1 MAPWVKA
8 VSERYGVVKWNFVGQ
23 GERQL
28 TLDIGDTVHIEEFCD
43 GWYRGYLARNKAKQG
58 LFPANFVHL
67 KEVIVEKRGD
77 EELVIAAEMPLVK
90 EVTTTLREW
99 GSIWRQLFVANKTER
114 VKQVQRLMWEL
125 MEWRSQLL
133 SGTLPSDEFKE
144 LKQKVTSKID
154 YGNKI
159 LELDQVVRD
168 EDGNI
173 LDPERAS
180 VISLFRA
187 HEEATVKINERI
199 KEEQSNVQ
207 TDHSGISA
215 RIQSSPTHSLYV
227 FVRNFVCRIG
237 EDSEL
242 FMSLYDPIKQT
253 IISENYLVR
262 WGSKGL
268 PKEIDMLN
276 NLKVVFTDLGNKDLS
291 KEKIYL
297 ICQIVRVGR
306 MELKEINTKKWTQG
320 LRRPFGV
327 AVMDISDLIKGK
339 VECDEEKQ
347 FFIPFFPVIAE
358 NDFLHTLLNKVT
370 SSRGDSG
377 GQGLWVTMKALIGDI
392 VQIRKEYPHLVDRST
407 VVARKLGFPE
417 IIMPGDV
424 RNDIY
429 LTIQGGD
436 FDKYNKTTQKNVEV
450 IMWVC
455 DEEGKV
461 IQNSICL
468 GAGDKAVSEYRSVI
482 YYQVKQPR
490 WMETIKVAVPLEEM
504 HRIHLRFMFR
514 HRSSQES
521 KDKSEKNFAMAFVR
535 LMKEDGTVL
544 QDGLHD
550 LVVFKGDSKRMEDVN
565 CYLSLPSTRHHHD
578 SHRSSVSLSRSSSS
592 LSGGGGGL
600 SVSSRDSFT
609 ISTLVCSTKLT
620 QNVGLLGLLKWR
632 TRPELL
638 KGNLEKLKIIDGE
651 EVVKFLQDTLDAL
664 FNIMMEH
671 SQTDDYD
678 ILVFDAL
685 IYIIGLIADRKFQHF
700 NTVLEAYIKQH
711 FSATLAYKKL
721 MSVLKRYLDVSS
733 RGEQCEPILRTLK
746 ALEYIFKF
754 IVRSRMLYSQLY
766 EGKEQT
772 EFEESLRSLFESISG
787 LMRTDYTTTLLLRVA
802 ALKYLPTVLHDV
814 EKVFDA
820 KLLSHLLHDFYS
832 CIPPEKLQKQK
843 VASMTEI
850 VRSKLFKRQECR
862 DVLLP
867 MMLREL
873 SGALVSMADGPHDD
887 RRNSLELLNNI
898 LEVLSMDS
906 VGETFQHVQDIV
918 VSLLRVINRTVIT
931 MGREHALISRVVACM
946 TAILNQM
953 DDGHYMTYIE
963 TFNGTS
969 DLVDFLME
977 SFLLFKDLIGKHVYP
992 SDWMAMIMVQNR
1004 VFLRAINTYAETMNQ
1019 KFLNNDDFEVQLWNN
1034 YFHLAVAFITQESL
1048 QLQNFSPTKRNKI
1061 LAKYGD
1067 MRRLIGF
1074 AIRDIWYKLGSHK
1087 ICFIPGMV
1095 GPILE
1100 MTLIPEEELRRA
1112 TIPIFFDMIMC
1123 EHAHSGNFHKF
1134 ENEIILKLD
1143 HEVEG
1148 GGGDERYMQLLE
1160 TILLDC
1166 AAEKAVLR
1174 PQVQHF
1180 VALVKGL
1187 LIRLLDYRTVMSDDS
1202 RNNRMSCTVNL
1213 LNFYKDINR
1222 EAMYI
1227 RYLYKLRDL
1236 HLEGENYTEA
1246 AYTLLLHSRLL
1257 KWLDEMCGPQFEFHG
1272 SQTQRQLKETLYD
1285 TIIDY
1290 FDKGKMWEEAITLC
1304 KELVEQYEN
1313 EIFDYELLSKKLE
1326 KQAKFYENI
1335 MKILRPKPD
1344 YFAVGYYGQ
1353 GYPPFLRNKV
1363 FIHRGKEYE
1372 RREDFQNQL
1381 MSQFPSAVRL
1391 NTTTMPGDDIKN
1403 SPLQY
1408 IQCFTVQP
1416 VLEIPPRLKNKPVPD
1431 QIINFYKSNYV
1442 QRFHYSRPVR
1452 KGPVDPNNE
1461 FASMWIERTTFTT
1474 VYKLPGILR
1483 WFEAT
1488 DIKHTTL
1495 SPLENAIETMEST
1508 NEKILTMINQYQTD
1522 WSLPI
1527 NPLSMLLN
1535 GIVDPAVMGGFA
1547 KYEKAFFT
1555 EEYTQQHPEDRDK
1568 LIRLK
1573 DLIAWQIPLLGGGIS
1588 LHGKRVTDDL
1598 RPFHER
1604 MEECFKQLKK
1614 KVEKEY
1620 GMRELP
1626 DLDER
1631 RSSRPRSIL
1640 RSIRHSI
1647 ISTSSQQGSECL
1659 TPTKLHMDRDL
1670 TPESPTP
1677 WILQRS
1683 SGSVSANT
1691 VEEMVVTVGDTEV
1704 KMRKSKKKKKR
1715 SSMIFITEERERTST
1730 MDCKRLSKKQ
1740 EFRSDTN
1747 LAEPNES
1754 TVSLTSANSRS
1765 LPAITGLSL
1774 AVVGGTEEVEISR
1787 SRRDSKSMSV
1797 CGTADRTADRR
1808 SRGVI
1813 NLLFKSKSSKSEDVK
1828 SGDQAKDHTN
1838 HF

>member
-1 MAPWVKA
+1 YVIKDKEKK
-8 VSERYGVVKWNFVGQ
+8 VSKWLLVFGVCTR
-23 GERQL
+23 EII
-28 TLDIGDTVHIEEFCD
+28 TS
-43 GWYRGYLARNKAKQG
+43 
-58 LFPANFVHL
+58 
-67 KEVIVEKRGD
+67 
-77 EELVIAAEMPLVK
+77 AEMPLVK

-99 GSIWRQLFVANKTER
+99 GSIWKQLYVSSKKER
-114 VKQVQRLMWEL
+114 FSQVQRLMWDL

-144 LKQKVTSKID
+144 LNKKVTSKID

-159 LELDQVVRD
+159 LELDVVVRD
-168 EDGNI
+168 TDGNI
-173 LDPERAS
+173 LDPEHAS

-187 HEEATVKINERI
+187 HEDATAKITERI

-207 TDHSGISA
+207 MDHSGVSA

-242 FMSLYDPIKQT
+242 FMSLYDPNKQT
-253 IISENYLVR
+253 NISENYLVR
-262 WGSKGL
+262 WGDKGL
-268 PKEIDMLN
+268 PKDIEMLN
-276 NLKVVFTDLGNKDLS
+276 SLKVVFTDLGNKDLGR
-291 KEKIYL
+291 EKIYL

-306 MELKEINTKKWTQG
+306 MDMKDANHKKWTTG

-327 AVMDISDLIKGK
+327 AVMDISDIIKGK
-339 VECDEEKQ
+339 TECDEEKQ
-347 FFIPFFPVIAE
+347 YFIPFHPVIAE

-370 SSRGDSG
+370 TSRGDSG
-377 GQGLWVTMKALIGDI
+377 GQGLWVTMKALVGDI

-417 IIMPGDV
+417 IIMPGDI

-429 LTIQGGD
+429 LTLHSGD

-450 IMWVC
+450 IMLVC

-461 IQNSICL
+461 VPNSICL
-468 GAGDKAVSEYRSVI
+468 GAGDQPVNEYRSVI
-482 YYQVKQPR
+482 YYQIKQPR
-490 WMETIKVAVPLEEM
+490 WMETIKVAIPLEEM
-504 HRIHLRFMFR
+504 PRIHLRFMFR

-535 LMKEDGTVL
+535 LMKEDGTVMR
-544 QDGLHD
+544 DGIHELT
-550 LVVFKGDSKRMEDVN
+550 VFKGDSKRMEDVSS
-565 CYLSLPSTRHHHD
+565 YLSLPSGRSHSD
-578 SHRSSVSLSRSSSS
+578 SHKGGTLMRSSSS
-592 LSGGGGGL
+592 VGGL
-600 SVSSRDSFT
+600 SVNSRDTFI

-632 TRPELL
+632 TRPEML
-638 KGNLEKLKIIDGE
+638 KQNLQELKLIDGE

-721 MSVLKRYLDVSS
+721 MSVLKTYLDVSS
-733 RGEQCEPILRTLK
+733 RGEACEPILRTLK

-766 EGKEQT
+766 EGKEQA
-772 EFEESLRSLFESISG
+772 EFEESLKSLFESINN
-787 LMRTDYTTTLLLRVA
+787 LMKSDYTTTLLQQVA
-802 ALKYLPTVLHDV
+802 ALKYLPTVLQDV
-814 EKVFDA
+814 ETVFDA
-820 KLLSHLLHDFYS
+820 KLLSKLLYDFFI
-832 CIPPEKLQKQK
+832 CIPPDKLQKQK

-850 VRSKLFKRQECR
+850 VGSKLFHRQDCR
-862 DVLLP
+862 DILLP

-873 SGALVSMADGPHDD
+873 SGALAVVGEGHQDEK
-887 RRNSLELLNNI
+887 RNSVELLNNI
-898 LEVLSMDS
+898 LEVLSHM
-906 VGETFQHVQDIV
+906 VIR
-918 VSLLRVINRTVIT
+918 LLRNICSSLNHHR
-931 MGREHALISRVVACM
+931 LSRVVACM
-946 TAILNQM
+946 TAILSQM
-953 DDGHYMTYIE
+953 DDRHYSRYIE
-963 TFNGTS
+963 TFSGTT

-977 SFLLFKDLIGKHVYP
+977 TFLLFKDLIGKHVYP
-992 SDWMAMIMVQNR
+992 SDWVTMIMVQNR
-1004 VFLRAINTYAETMNQ
+1004 VFLRAINTYADTMNH
-1019 KFLNNDDFEVQLWNN
+1019 KFLDNNNFEVQLWNN

-1048 QLQNFSPTKRNKI
+1048 QLQHFSPTKRCKI

-1074 AIRDIWYKLGSHK
+1074 AIRDMWYKLGKNK

-1112 TIPIFFDMIMC
+1112 TIPIFFDMMQC
-1123 EHAHSGNFHKF
+1123 EENHSGHFKKF

-1148 GGGDERYMQLLE
+1148 GGGDERYMELLQSILLECAQGRPQLLTE
-1160 TILLDC
+1160 
-1166 AAEKAVLR
+1166 
-1174 PQVQHF
+1174 VQHF
-1180 VALVKGL
+1180 VNLVTGL
-1187 LIRLLDYRTVMSDDS
+1187 LERLLDYRSVMSEDS

-1222 EAMYI
+1222 EGMYI

-1236 HLEGENYTEA
+1236 HLDGENYTEA
-1246 AYTLLLHSRLL
+1246 AYTLLLHSKLL
-1257 KWLDEMCGPQFEFHG
+1257 KWSEEQCTLQLDY
-1272 SQTQRQLKETLYD
+1272 QTLQSQRQLKESLYD
-1285 TIIDY
+1285 TIISY

-1304 KELVEQYEN
+1304 KELADQFEMEV
-1313 EIFDYELLSKKLE
+1313 FDYELLGQKL
-1326 KQAKFYENI
+1326 QAKFYESI

-1344 YFAVGYYGQ
+1344 YFAVGYYGSGFPQ
-1353 GYPPFLRNKV
+1353 FLRNKV

-1372 RREDFQNQL
+1372 RREDFQSQL

-1391 NTTTMPGDDIKN
+1391 NITTMPGDDIKN
-1403 SPLQY
+1403 SNMQY

-1442 QRFHYSRPVR
+1442 QRFQYSRPIR
-1452 KGPVDPNNE
+1452 RGKVDPDNE
-1461 FASMWIERTTFTT
+1461 FAVINI
-1474 VYKLPGILR
+1474 VYILGPIIHL
-1483 WFEAT
+1483 T
-1488 DIKHTTL
+1488 H
-1495 SPLENAIETMEST
+1495 PLENAIETMGQT
-1508 NEKILTMINQYQTD
+1508 NEKILTMINQYQCEDT
-1522 WSLPI
+1522 LPI

-1555 EEYTQQHPEDRDK
+1555 DEYMQEHPDDRDK
-1568 LIRLK
+1568 LMRLK
-1573 DLIAWQIPLLGGGIS
+1573 DLIAWQIPLLGRGIS

-1620 GMRELP
+1620 GVRDLP
-1626 DLDER
+1626 DMDER
-1631 RSSRPRSIL
+1631 RSTRPRSML
-1640 RSIRHSI
+1640 RSVRQSI
-1647 ISTSSQQGSECL
+1647 CSLAGSECG
-1659 TPTKLHMDRDL
+1659 TPTKTHPDSISLDIPL
-1670 TPESPTP
+1670 SPSIFP
-1677 WILQRS
+1677 RS
-1683 SGSVSANT
+1683 SGSVS
-1691 VEEMVVTVGDTEV
+1691 V
-1704 KMRKSKKKKKR
+1704 
-1715 SSMIFITEERERTST
+1715 
-1730 MDCKRLSKKQ
+1730 MD
-1740 EFRSDTN
+1740 
-1747 LAEPNES
+1747 ES
-1754 TVSLTSANSRS
+1754 GV
-1765 LPAITGLSL
+1765 
-1774 AVVGGTEEVEISR
+1774 EVEVRMMMTFDLSMNAWR
-1787 SRRDSKSMSV
+1787 SVSNS
-1797 CGTADRTADRR
+1797 
-1808 SRGVI
+1808 
-1813 NLLFKSKSSKSEDVK
+1813 
-1828 SGDQAKDHTN
+1828 
-1838 HF
+1838 

>member
-1 MAPWVKA
+1 
-8 VSERYGVVKWNFVGQ
+8 
-23 GERQL
+23 
-28 TLDIGDTVHIEEFCD
+28 
-43 GWYRGYLARNKAKQG
+43 
-58 LFPANFVHL
+58 FPASFIVL
-67 KEVIVEKRGD
+67 KEVTIEKRGD
-77 EELVIAAEMPLVK
+77 EEIITSAEMPLVK

-99 GSIWRQLFVANKTER
+99 GSIWKQLYVVR
-114 VKQVQRLMWEL
+114 RLDRLMWDL

-159 LELDQVVRD
+159 LELDVVVRD
-168 EDGNI
+168 ADGNI

-187 HEEATVKINERI
+187 HEDATAKITERI

-207 TDHSGISA
+207 LDHSGVSA

-253 IISENYLVR
+253 NISENYLVR
-262 WGSKGL
+262 WGDKGL
-268 PKEIDMLN
+268 PKDIEMLN
-276 NLKVVFTDLGNKDLS
+276 SLKVVFTDLGNKDLGR
-291 KEKIYL
+291 EKIYL

-306 MELKEINTKKWTQG
+306 MDLKDTNHKKCTMG

-327 AVMDISDLIKGK
+327 AVMDISDIIKGK
-339 VECDEEKQ
+339 TECDEEKQ
-347 FFIPFFPVIAE
+347 YFIPFHPVIAE
-358 NDFLHTLLNKVT
+358 NDFLQSLLNKVT
-370 SSRGDSG
+370 TSRGDSG
-377 GQGLWVTMKALIGDI
+377 GQGLWVTMKALVGDI

-417 IIMPGDV
+417 IIMPGDI

-429 LTIQGGD
+429 LTLHSGD

-450 IMWVC
+450 IMLVC

-461 IQNSICL
+461 VP
-468 GAGDKAVSEYRSVI
+468 VSVTTDRE
-482 YYQVKQPR
+482 VKGQPVL
-490 WMETIKVAVPLEEM
+490 IVAIPLEEM
-504 HRIHLRFMFR
+504 PRIHLRFMFR

-521 KDKSEKNFAMAFVR
+521 KDKSERNFAMAFVR

-544 QDGLHD
+544 RDGIHELT
-550 LVVFKGDSKRMEDVN
+550 VFKGDSKRMEEVSS
-565 CYLSLPSTRHHHD
+565 YLSLPSERSHSD
-578 SHRSSVSLSRSSSS
+578 SHKAATLMRSSSS
-592 LSGGGGGL
+592 VGGL
-600 SVSSRDSFT
+600 SVSSRDTLT
-609 ISTLVCSTKLT
+609 IATLVCSTKLT

-632 TRPELL
+632 TRPEML
-638 KGNLEKLKIIDGE
+638 KQNLQELKLIDGE

-721 MSVLKRYLDVSS
+721 MSVLKTYLDVSS
-733 RGEQCEPILRTLK
+733 RGEACEPILRTLK

-766 EGKEQT
+766 EGKEQA
-772 EFEESLRSLFESISG
+772 EFEESLKSLFESINN
-787 LMRTDYTTTLLLRVA
+787 LM
-802 ALKYLPTVLHDV
+802 KN
-814 EKVFDA
+814 
-820 KLLSHLLHDFYS
+820 
-832 CIPPEKLQKQK
+832 
-843 VASMTEI
+843 
-850 VRSKLFKRQECR
+850 CR
-862 DVLLP
+862 DILLP

-873 SGALVSMADGPHDD
+873 SGALAVVGDGLQDEK
-887 RRNSLELLNNI
+887 RNSVELLNNI
-898 LEVLSMDS
+898 LEVLSRND
-906 VGETFQHVQDIV
+906 VGDTFQHIQDIV
-918 VSLLRVINRTVIT
+918 SSLLRTINRTVIT

-946 TAILNQM
+946 TAILSQM
-953 DDGHYMTYIE
+953 DDRHYSRYIE
-963 TFNGTS
+963 TFT
-969 DLVDFLME
+969 
-977 SFLLFKDLIGKHVYP
+977 
-992 SDWMAMIMVQNR
+992 
-1004 VFLRAINTYAETMNQ
+1004 INTYADTMNH
-1019 KFLNNDDFEVQLWNN
+1019 KFLDNNSFEVQLWNN

-1048 QLQNFSPTKRNKI
+1048 QLQHFSPTKRSKI

-1074 AIRDIWYKLGSHK
+1074 AIRDMWYKLGKNK

-1112 TIPIFFDMIMC
+1112 TIPIFFDMMQC
-1123 EHAHSGNFHKF
+1123 EHNHSGHFRKF

-1148 GGGDERYMQLLE
+1148 GGGDERYMDMRAHFVTLVTGLLE
-1160 TILLDC
+1160 
-1166 AAEKAVLR
+1166 
-1174 PQVQHF
+1174 
-1180 VALVKGL
+1180 
-1187 LIRLLDYRTVMSDDS
+1187 RLLDYRTVMSDDS

-1222 EAMYI
+1222 EGMYI

-1236 HLEGENYTEA
+1236 HLDGENYTEA
-1246 AYTLLLHSRLL
+1246 AYTLLLHSKLL
-1257 KWLDEMCGPQFEFHG
+1257 KWSEEQCTLQLDFQTPQ
-1272 SQTQRQLKETLYD
+1272 SQRQLKESLYD
-1285 TIIDY
+1285 TIISY

-1304 KELVEQYEN
+1304 KELADQFEMEV
-1313 EIFDYELLSKKLE
+1313 FDYELLGQKLNQ
-1326 KQAKFYENI
+1326 QAKFYESI

-1344 YFAVGYYGQ
+1344 YFAVGYYGCGFPQ
-1353 GYPPFLRNKV
+1353 FLRNKV

-1372 RREDFQNQL
+1372 RREDFQSQL

-1391 NTTTMPGDDIKN
+1391 NITTMPGDDIKN
-1403 SPLQY
+1403 SNMQY

-1416 VLEIPPRLKNKPVPD
+1416 VLEIPPRLRNKPVPD

-1442 QRFHYSRPVR
+1442 QRFQYSRPVR
-1452 KGPVDPNNE
+1452 RGKVDPDNE
-1461 FASMWIERTTFTT
+1461 FASMWIERTTFITA
-1474 VYKLPGILR
+1474 YKLPGILR

-1488 DIKHTTL
+1488 NVFMI
-1495 SPLENAIETMEST
+1495 PLENAIETMGQT
-1508 NEKILTMINQYQTD
+1508 NEKILTMINQYQCD
-1522 WSLPI
+1522 DALPI

-1555 EEYTQQHPEDRDK
+1555 EEYMHEHHEDRDK
-1568 LIRLK
+1568 LMRLK
-1573 DLIAWQIPLLGGGIS
+1573 DLIAWQIPLLGRGIS

-1620 GMRELP
+1620 GVRELP
-1626 DLDER
+1626 DTDER
-1631 RSSRPRSIL
+1631 RSTRPRSML
-1640 RSIRHSI
+1640 RSVRQSI
-1647 ISTSSQQGSECL
+1647 CSLAGSECG
-1659 TPTKLHMDRDL
+1659 TPTKTH
-1670 TPESPTP
+1670 PE
-1677 WILQRS
+1677 R
-1683 SGSVSANT
+1683 
-1691 VEEMVVTVGDTEV
+1691 
-1704 KMRKSKKKKKR
+1704 RSKKKKKSGR
-1715 SSMIFITEERERTST
+1715 GSMIFISEEKERCNTL
-1730 MDCKRLSKKQ
+1730 DKRVRQ
-1740 EFRSDTN
+1740 
-1747 LAEPNES
+1747 
-1754 TVSLTSANSRS
+1754 
-1765 LPAITGLSL
+1765 
-1774 AVVGGTEEVEISR
+1774 
-1787 SRRDSKSMSV
+1787 RRCRIYIYK
-1797 CGTADRTADRR
+1797 
-1808 SRGVI
+1808 
-1813 NLLFKSKSSKSEDVK
+1813 
-1828 SGDQAKDHTN
+1828 
-1838 HF
+1838 

>member
-1 MAPWVKA
+1 MTPWTTTA
-8 VSERYGVVKWNFVGQ
+8 ERYGVAKWNFAGSGENQLSLEVGDAVYIQ
-23 GERQL
+23 E
-28 TLDIGDTVHIEEFCD
+28 ICD
-43 GWYRGYLARNKAKQG
+43 GWYRGYLARNKAHQG
-58 LFPANFVHL
+58 VFPASFVHL
-67 KEVIVEKRGD
+67 KEVIVAHRRD
-77 EELVIAAEMPLVK
+77 EEALLWAEMPLVK
-90 EVTTTLREW
+90 EVTMTLREW
-99 GSIWRQLFVANKTER
+99 GGIWKQLFVADKEAR
-114 VKQVQRLMWEL
+114 VRQVQTLMREL

-133 SGTLPSDEFKE
+133 SGTLPTDEFKE
-144 LKQKVTSKID
+144 VKQKVISKID

-168 EDGNI
+168 DDGNI
-173 LDPERAS
+173 LEPERAG
-180 VISLFRA
+180 VVSLFRA
-187 HEEATVKINERI
+187 HEEASAKIRERI
-199 KEEQSNVQ
+199 KEEQSDVQ
-207 TDHSGISA
+207 TEKSGFSA

-227 FVRNFVCRIG
+227 FVRNFVCRVG

-242 FMSLYDPIKQT
+242 FMSLYDPNQQT
-253 IISENYLVR
+253 IISENYLIR
-262 WGSKGL
+262 WGSKGF

-276 NLKVVFTDLGNKDLS
+276 NLKVVFTDFGNKDLS
-291 KEKIYL
+291 REKIFL

-306 MELKEINTKKWTQG
+306 MDLKESNKKCTQG

-327 AVMDISDLIKGK
+327 AVMDISDIIKGK

-347 FFIPFFPVIAE
+347 FFIPFFPVVAE
-358 NDFLHTLLNKVT
+358 NDFLHNFLNKVT
-370 SSRGDSG
+370 TSRGDSG
-377 GQGLWVTMKALIGDI
+377 GQGLWVTMKALVGDT

-407 VVARKLGFPE
+407 AVARKLGFPE

-429 LTIQGGD
+429 LTLQGGD

-450 IMWVC
+450 IVCVC
-455 DEEGKV
+455 DQMGKV
-461 IQNSICL
+461 VQNSICL
-468 GAGDKAVSEYRSVI
+468 GAGDKATSEYRSVI

-490 WMETIKVAVPLEEM
+490 WMETFKVAVPLEEM

-521 KDKSEKNFAMAFVR
+521 RDKSEKKFAMAFVR
-535 LMKEDGTVL
+535 LMKDDGTVL
-544 QDGLHD
+544 QDGFHD

-565 CYLSLPSTRHHHD
+565 CYLSLPSTRNHYGDLHKGAL
-578 SHRSSVSLSRSSSS
+578 LSRSTSNV
-592 LSGGGGGL
+592 SGGGGGL
-600 SVSSRDSFT
+600 SVSSRDGFT

-638 KGNLEKLKIIDGE
+638 RENLEKLKLIDGE

-671 SQTDDYD
+671 SRTDDYD

-685 IYIIGLIADRKFQHF
+685 IYIISLIADRKFQHF

-733 RGEQCEPILRTLK
+733 RGEHCEAILRTLK

-766 EGKEQT
+766 VGDEQAQ
-772 EFEESLRSLFESISG
+772 FEESLRKLFESINN

-820 KLLSHLLHDFYS
+820 KLLSQLLHDFYS

-850 VRSKLFKRQECR
+850 VGSQLFQRPECR

-873 SGALVSMADGPHDD
+873 SSALATMADGPHDE
-887 RRNSLELLNNI
+887 RRKSLELLNDI
-898 LEVLSMDS
+898 LEVLSKDN
-906 VGETFQHVQDIV
+906 VGETFEHIQDIV
-918 VSLLRVINRTVIT
+918 ASLLRIINQTVIT
-931 MGREHALISRVVACM
+931 MGREHALI
-946 TAILNQM
+946 TAGLCCREA
-953 DDGHYMTYIE
+953 H
-963 TFNGTS
+963 
-969 DLVDFLME
+969 
-977 SFLLFKDLIGKHVYP
+977 
-992 SDWMAMIMVQNR
+992 
-1004 VFLRAINTYAETMNQ
+1004 AETSGAALCRPGEGTPHPSPGLSHRDEGREPQ
-1019 KFLNNDDFEVQLWNN
+1019 QPHELHCQPPQFLQG
-1034 YFHLAVAFITQESL
+1034 HQSR
-1048 QLQNFSPTKRNKI
+1048 RNV
-1061 LAKYGD
+1061 YQ
-1067 MRRLIGF
+1067 
-1074 AIRDIWYKLGSHK
+1074 W
-1087 ICFIPGMV
+1087 
-1095 GPILE
+1095 
-1100 MTLIPEEELRRA
+1100 
-1112 TIPIFFDMIMC
+1112 
-1123 EHAHSGNFHKF
+1123 
-1134 ENEIILKLD
+1134 
-1143 HEVEG
+1143 
-1148 GGGDERYMQLLE
+1148 
-1160 TILLDC
+1160 
-1166 AAEKAVLR
+1166 
-1174 PQVQHF
+1174 
-1180 VALVKGL
+1180 
-1187 LIRLLDYRTVMSDDS
+1187 SDDLCS
-1202 RNNRMSCTVNL
+1202 
-1213 LNFYKDINR
+1213 
-1222 EAMYI
+1222 
-1227 RYLYKLRDL
+1227 
-1236 HLEGENYTEA
+1236 H
-1246 AYTLLLHSRLL
+1246 
-1257 KWLDEMCGPQFEFHG
+1257 FEFPG
-1272 SQTQRQLKETLYD
+1272 SQTQRQLKEKLSD
-1285 TIIDY
+1285 TIIDH
-1290 FDKGKMWEEAITLC
+1290 FDMGKMWEEAISLC
-1304 KELVEQYEN
+1304 KELADQYEN
-1313 EIFDYELLSKKLE
+1313 EIFDYELLSKRLE

-1381 MSQFPSAVRL
+1381 MGQFPSAVRL
-1391 NTTTMPGDDIKN
+1391 NTTTEPGDDICN
-1403 SPLQY
+1403 SSLQY
-1408 IQCFTVQP
+1408 IQCFTVRP

-1452 KGPVDPNNE
+1452 KGPLDPSNE

-1488 DIKHTTL
+1488 DVKHTTL
-1495 SPLENAIETMEST
+1495 SPLENAIETMEFT
-1508 NEKILTMINQYQTD
+1508 NEKILAMINQYQAD

-1555 EEYTQQHPEDRDK
+1555 EEYTQQHPDDQEK
-1568 LIRLK
+1568 LLRLQ

-1588 LHGKRVTDDL
+1588 LHGKRVSDAL

-1620 GMRELP
+1620 GVRELL
-1626 DLDER
+1626 DLDDR
-1631 RSSRPRSIL
+1631 TSTRPCSVL
-1640 RSIRHSI
+1640 RSVRHSV
-1647 ISTSSQQGSECL
+1647 ISISSLQGSECA
-1659 TPTKLHMDRDL
+1659 TPTKLSVDRDF
-1670 TPESPTP
+1670 PSESRDDD
-1677 WILQRS
+1677 L
-1683 SGSVSANT
+1683 
-1691 VEEMVVTVGDTEV
+1691 MTVGDSEV
-1704 KMRKSKKKKKR
+1704 KLRKSKKKRKR
-1715 SSMIFITEERERTST
+1715 SSMIFITEEREQSNTL
-1730 MDCKRLSKKQ
+1730 DCKRLSKKQ

-1747 LAEPNES
+1747 LSETNDGNARLS
-1754 TVSLTSANSRS
+1754 GANSRS
-1765 LPAITGLSL
+1765 LPAITGLSV
-1774 AVVGGTEEVEISR
+1774 AAAAGGADEAETAR
-1787 SRRDSKSMSV
+1787 ARRDSKSVSLCV
-1797 CGTADRTADRR
+1797 ISDRTADRR
-1808 SRGVI
+1808 SKGVI
-1813 NLLFKSKSSKSEDVK
+1813 GLFFKSKSSKADDAMTSDAA
-1828 SGDQAKDHTN
+1828 GKDGGN

>member
-1 MAPWVKA
+1 A
-8 VSERYGVVKWNFVGQ
+8 
-23 GERQL
+23 
-28 TLDIGDTVHIEEFCD
+28 
-43 GWYRGYLARNKAKQG
+43 
-58 LFPANFVHL
+58 FPASFIVL
-67 KEVIVEKRGD
+67 KEVTIEKRGD
-77 EELVIAAEMPLVK
+77 EEIITSAEMPLVK

-99 GSIWRQLFVANKTER
+99 GSIWKQLYVVR
-114 VKQVQRLMWEL
+114 RLDRLMWDL

-159 LELDQVVRD
+159 LELDVVVRD
-168 EDGNI
+168 ADGNI

-187 HEEATVKINERI
+187 HEDATAKITERI

-207 TDHSGISA
+207 LDHSGVSA

-253 IISENYLVR
+253 NISENYLVR
-262 WGSKGL
+262 WGDKGL
-268 PKEIDMLN
+268 PKDIEMLN
-276 NLKVVFTDLGNKDLS
+276 SLKVVFTDLGNKDLGR
-291 KEKIYL
+291 EKIYL

-306 MELKEINTKKWTQG
+306 MDLKDTNHKKCTMG

-327 AVMDISDLIKGK
+327 AVMDISDIIKGK
-339 VECDEEKQ
+339 TECDEEKQ
-347 FFIPFFPVIAE
+347 YFIPFHPVIAE

-370 SSRGDSG
+370 TSRGDSG
-377 GQGLWVTMKALIGDI
+377 GQGLWVTMKALVGDI

-417 IIMPGDV
+417 IIMPGDI

-429 LTIQGGD
+429 LTLHSGD

-450 IMWVC
+450 IMLVC
-455 DEEGKV
+455 DEEGK
-461 IQNSICL
+461 NSICL
-468 GAGDKAVSEYRSVI
+468 GAGDRPVNEYRSVI
-482 YYQVKQPR
+482 YYQIKQPR
-490 WMETIKVAVPLEEM
+490 WMETFKVAIPLEEM
-504 HRIHLRFMFR
+504 PRIHLRFMFR

-521 KDKSEKNFAMAFVR
+521 KDKSERNFAMAFVR

-544 QDGLHD
+544 RDGIHELT
-550 LVVFKGDSKRMEDVN
+550 VFKGDSKRMEEVSS
-565 CYLSLPSTRHHHD
+565 YLSLPSERSHSD
-578 SHRSSVSLSRSSSS
+578 SHKAATLMRSSSS
-592 LSGGGGGL
+592 VGGL
-600 SVSSRDSFT
+600 SVSSRDTLT
-609 ISTLVCSTKLT
+609 IATLVCSTKLT

-632 TRPELL
+632 TRPEML
-638 KGNLEKLKIIDGE
+638 KQNLQELKLIDGE

-721 MSVLKRYLDVSS
+721 MSVLKTYLDVSS
-733 RGEQCEPILRTLK
+733 RGEACEPILRTLK

-766 EGKEQT
+766 EGKEQA
-772 EFEESLRSLFESISG
+772 EFEESLKSLFESINN
-787 LMRTDYTTTLLLRVA
+787 LM
-802 ALKYLPTVLHDV
+802 KN
-814 EKVFDA
+814 
-820 KLLSHLLHDFYS
+820 
-832 CIPPEKLQKQK
+832 
-843 VASMTEI
+843 
-850 VRSKLFKRQECR
+850 CR
-862 DVLLP
+862 DILLP

-873 SGALVSMADGPHDD
+873 SGALAVVGDGLQDEK
-887 RRNSLELLNNI
+887 RNSVELLNNI
-898 LEVLSMDS
+898 LEVLSRND
-906 VGETFQHVQDIV
+906 VGDTFQHIQDIV
-918 VSLLRVINRTVIT
+918 SSLLRTINRTVIT
-931 MGREHALISRVVACM
+931 MGREHALIVS
-946 TAILNQM
+946 LKPL
-953 DDGHYMTYIE
+953 DHL
-963 TFNGTS
+963 FS
-969 DLVDFLME
+969 LSFSLFKDFLME
-977 SFLLFKDLIGKHVYP
+977 TFLLFKDLIGKHVYP
-992 SDWMAMIMVQNR
+992 SDWVTMIMVQNR
-1004 VFLRAINTYAETMNQ
+1004 VFLQAINTYADTMNH
-1019 KFLNNDDFEVQLWNN
+1019 KFLDNNSFEVQLWNN

-1048 QLQNFSPTKRNKI
+1048 QLQHFSPTKRSKI

-1074 AIRDIWYKLGSHK
+1074 AIRDMWYKLGKNK

-1112 TIPIFFDMIMC
+1112 TIPIFFDMMQC
-1123 EHAHSGNFHKF
+1123 EHNHSGHFRKF

-1148 GGGDERYMQLLE
+1148 GGGDERYMELLQSILLE
-1160 TILLDC
+1160 CAQGRPPLLT
-1166 AAEKAVLR
+1166 E
-1174 PQVQHF
+1174 VQHF
-1180 VALVKGL
+1180 VTLVTGL
-1187 LIRLLDYRTVMSDDS
+1187 LERLLDYRTVMSDDS

-1222 EAMYI
+1222 EGMYI

-1236 HLEGENYTEA
+1236 HLDGENYTEA
-1246 AYTLLLHSRLL
+1246 AYTLLLHSKLL
-1257 KWLDEMCGPQFEFHG
+1257 KWSEEQCTLQLDFQTPQ
-1272 SQTQRQLKETLYD
+1272 SQRQLKESLYD
-1285 TIIDY
+1285 TIISY

-1304 KELVEQYEN
+1304 KELADQFEMEV
-1313 EIFDYELLSKKLE
+1313 FDYELLGQKLNQ
-1326 KQAKFYENI
+1326 QAKFYESI

-1344 YFAVGYYGQ
+1344 YFAVGYYGCGFPQ
-1353 GYPPFLRNKV
+1353 FLRNKV

-1372 RREDFQNQL
+1372 RREDFQSQL

-1391 NTTTMPGDDIKN
+1391 NITTMPGDDIKN
-1403 SPLQY
+1403 SNMQY

-1416 VLEIPPRLKNKPVPD
+1416 VLEIPPRLRNKPVPD

-1442 QRFHYSRPVR
+1442 QRFQYSRPVR
-1452 KGPVDPNNE
+1452 RGKVDPDNE
-1461 FASMWIERTTFTT
+1461 FASMWIERTTFITA
-1474 VYKLPGILR
+1474 YKLPGILR

-1488 DIKHTTL
+1488 NVFMI
-1495 SPLENAIETMEST
+1495 PLENAIETMGQT
-1508 NEKILTMINQYQTD
+1508 NEKILTMINQYQCD
-1522 WSLPI
+1522 DALPI

-1555 EEYTQQHPEDRDK
+1555 EEYMHEHHEDRDK
-1568 LIRLK
+1568 LMRLK
-1573 DLIAWQIPLLGGGIS
+1573 DLIAWQIPLLGRGIS

-1620 GMRELP
+1620 GVRELP
-1626 DLDER
+1626 DTDER
-1631 RSSRPRSIL
+1631 RSTRPRSML
-1640 RSIRHSI
+1640 RSVRQSI
-1647 ISTSSQQGSECL
+1647 CSLAGSECG
-1659 TPTKLHMDRDL
+1659 TPTKTH
-1670 TPESPTP
+1670 PESM
-1677 WILQRS
+1677 ILLLITSSSLDSGIPPSPSVMPRS
-1683 SGSVSANT
+1683 SGSVS
-1691 VEEMVVTVGDTEV
+1691 V
-1704 KMRKSKKKKKR
+1704 
-1715 SSMIFITEERERTST
+1715 
-1730 MDCKRLSKKQ
+1730 MD
-1740 EFRSDTN
+1740 
-1747 LAEPNES
+1747 ES
-1754 TVSLTSANSRS
+1754 GV
-1765 LPAITGLSL
+1765 
-1774 AVVGGTEEVEISR
+1774 EVEVR
-1787 SRRDSKSMSV
+1787 MMKTLM
-1797 CGTADRTADRR
+1797 
-1808 SRGVI
+1808 
-1813 NLLFKSKSSKSEDVK
+1813 
-1828 SGDQAKDHTN
+1828 
-1838 HF
+1838 

>member
-1 MAPWVKA
+1 MAPWA
-8 VSERYGVVKWNFVGQ
+8 RTTTERYGVVKWNFVPK
-23 GERQL
+23 GEKQL
-28 TLDIGDTVHIEEFCD
+28 FLEVGDAVHIQEVCD
-43 GWYRGYLARNKAKQG
+43 GWYRGYLVRNKAQQG
-58 LFPANFVHL
+58 VFPASFVHL
-67 KEVIVEKRGD
+67 KEVIIEKRGD
-77 EELVIAAEMPLVK
+77 EEVVVSAEMPLVK

-99 GSIWRQLFVANKTER
+99 GSIWKQLYVANKQIR
-114 VKQVQRLMWEL
+114 VKQVQVLMLEL

-187 HEEATVKINERI
+187 HEEATAKINDRI
-199 KEEQSNVQ
+199 KEEQSDIQ

-215 RIQSSPTHSLYV
+215 RLQSSPTHSLYV

-262 WGSKGL
+262 WGSKGF

-291 KEKIYL
+291 REKIYL

-306 MELKEINTKKWTQG
+306 MDLKETTSKKSTQG

-327 AVMDISDLIKGK
+327 AVMDISDIIKGK
-339 VECDEEKQ
+339 TESDEEKQ
-347 FFIPFFPVIAE
+347 FFIPFFPIVAE

-370 SSRGDSG
+370 NLRGDSG
-377 GQGLWVTMKALIGDI
+377 GQGLWVTLKALVGDI

-429 LTIQGGD
+429 LTLQGGD

-455 DEEGKV
+455 DEEGKI

-482 YYQVKQPR
+482 YYQIKQPR
-490 WMETIKVAVPLEEM
+490 WMETFKVAVPLEEM
-504 HRIHLRFMFR
+504 HKIHLRFMFR

-535 LMKEDGTVL
+535 LMKDDGTVL
-544 QDGLHD
+544 QDGPHD

-565 CYLSLPSTRHHHD
+565 CYLKLTSTRQQHSD
-578 SHRSSVSLSRSSSS
+578 LHRGTMLSRSSSS
-592 LSGGGGGL
+592 VSGGGGL

-632 TRPELL
+632 TRPDSLEN
-638 KGNLEKLKIIDGE
+638 NLENLKMIDGE

-671 SQTDDYD
+671 SQSDKYD

-721 MSVLKRYLDVSS
+721 MSVLKKYLDVSS
-733 RGEQCEPILRTLK
+733 DGEQFEPILRTLK

-766 EGKEQT
+766 EGKEQA
-772 EFEESLRSLFESISG
+772 EFEESLRRLFESINN
-787 LMRTDYTTTLLLRVA
+787 LMIAGQDRTVLLKVA

-820 KLLSHLLHDFYS
+820 KLLSELLHDFYS
-832 CIPPEKLQKQK
+832 CISPDNLQKQK
-843 VASMTEI
+843 VCSMTKI
-850 VRSKLFKRQECR
+850 VSSRLFQRQECR

-873 SGALVSMADGPHDD
+873 SGALASMADGPHDE
-887 RRNSLELLNNI
+887 RRMSLELLNNI
-898 LEVLSMDS
+898 LEVLSRDN
-906 VGETFQHVQDIV
+906 VGETFQHIQDIV
-918 VSLLRVINRTVIT
+918 VSLLGIINRTVVT

-946 TAILNQM
+946 TAILSQM
-953 DDGHYMTYIE
+953 DDRHYSTYIE
-963 TFNGTS
+963 TFTGTS

-977 SFLLFKDLIGKHVYP
+977 SFLLFKDLIGEHVYS

-1004 VFLRAINTYAETMNQ
+1004 VFLRAINTYADTMNQ

-1048 QLQNFSPTKRNKI
+1048 QLQHFSPTKRNKI

-1112 TIPIFFDMIMC
+1112 TIPIFFDMITC

-1166 AAEKAVLR
+1166 AAEKPTLR

-1180 VALVKGL
+1180 VSLVKGL
-1187 LIRLLDYRTVMSDDS
+1187 LVRLLDYRTVMSDDS

-1222 EAMYI
+1222 EGMYI

-1257 KWLDEMCGPQFEFHG
+1257 KWSDDMCSPQFEFHG

-1304 KELVEQYEN
+1304 KELAEQYEN
-1313 EIFDYELLSKKLE
+1313 EIFDYELLGKRLE

-1353 GYPPFLRNKV
+1353 GYPPFLRNRV

-1381 MSQFPSAVRL
+1381 MSQFPSSVRL
-1391 NTTTMPGDDIKN
+1391 NTTTMPGEDIRN

-1488 DIKHTTL
+1488 DTKHTTL

-1508 NEKILTMINQYQTD
+1508 NEKILTMINQYQAD

-1555 EEYTQQHPEDRDK
+1555 DEYTHQHQEDRDK
-1568 LIRLK
+1568 LLRLK
-1573 DLIAWQIPLLGGGIS
+1573 DLIAWQIPLLGGGIA

-1598 RPFHER
+1598 RPFHDR
-1604 MEECFKQLKK
+1604 MEECFRQLRK

-1620 GMRELP
+1620 GVRELP
-1626 DLDER
+1626 DMDER
-1631 RSSRPRSIL
+1631 KSSRPRSML
-1640 RSIRHSI
+1640 RSIRQSI
-1647 ISTSSQQGSECL
+1647 ISISSLQGSECG
-1659 TPTKLHMDRDL
+1659 TPTKSHADRDFS
-1670 TPESPTP
+1670 TESWTSTLP
-1677 WILQRS
+1677 RS
-1683 SGSVSANT
+1683 SGSVSMCT
-1691 VEEMVVTVGDTEV
+1691 VEDGVVTVGDAEV
-1704 KMRKSKKKKKR
+1704 KLRKSKKKKKR

-1730 MDCKRLSKKQ
+1730 LDCKRLSKKQ

-1747 LAEPNES
+1747 LSEPNEGN
-1754 TVSLTSANSRS
+1754 VLLTNANSRS

-1774 AVVGGTEEVEISR
+1774 TVVGAAEEVDTPR
-1787 SRRDSKSMSV
+1787 GRRDSKSMSV
-1797 CGTADRTADRR
+1797 CVTSDRTADRR
-1808 SRGVI
+1808 SKGVI
-1813 NLLFKSKSSKSEDVK
+1813 NLLFKTKSSKSEDVK
-1828 SGDQAKDHTN
+1828 PRDPAKDS
-1838 HF
+1838 F

>member
-347 FFIPFFPVIAE
+347 FFIPFFPT
-358 NDFLHTLLNKVT
+358 FQQLHRNHHTEQYVASLL
-370 SSRGDSG
+370 
-377 GQGLWVTMKALIGDI
+377 GLWVTMKALIGDI

-565 CYLSLPSTRHHHD
+565 CYLSLPSTRHHHSD
-578 SHRSSVSLSRSSSS
+578 THRSSVSLSRSSSS

-711 FSATLAYKKL
+711 FSATLH
-721 MSVLKRYLDVSS
+721 
-733 RGEQCEPILRTLK
+733 
-746 ALEYIFKF
+746 F
-754 IVRSRMLYSQLY
+754 
-766 EGKEQT
+766 
-772 EFEESLRSLFESISG
+772 
-787 LMRTDYTTTLLLRVA
+787 
-802 ALKYLPTVLHDV
+802 
-814 EKVFDA
+814 VF
-820 KLLSHLLHDFYS
+820 S
-832 CIPPEKLQKQK
+832 
-843 VASMTEI
+843 
-850 VRSKLFKRQECR
+850 ECR

-906 VGETFQHVQDIV
+906 VVRGHF
-918 VSLLRVINRTVIT
+918 
-931 MGREHALISRVVACM
+931 SRVVACM

-963 TFNGTS
+963 TFNGSS

-1123 EHAHSGNFHKF
+1123 EHAHSGNFHKVF

-1290 FDKGKMWEEAITLC
+1290 FDKGKVSI
-1304 KELVEQYEN
+1304 KELRLYPTH
-1313 EIFDYELLSKKLE
+1313 LMSLSVQE

-1461 FASMWIERTTFTT
+1461 FVSMWIERTTFTT

-1568 LIRLK
+1568 LSRLK

-1620 GMRELP
+1620 GVRE
-1626 DLDER
+1626 

-1647 ISTSSQQGSECL
+1647 ISTSSQQGSESL
-1659 TPTKLHMDRDL
+1659 TPTKLHMDR
-1670 TPESPTP
+1670 
-1677 WILQRS
+1677 
-1683 SGSVSANT
+1683 
-1691 VEEMVVTVGDTEV
+1691 
-1704 KMRKSKKKKKR
+1704 
-1715 SSMIFITEERERTST
+1715 
-1730 MDCKRLSKKQ
+1730 
-1740 EFRSDTN
+1740 
-1747 LAEPNES
+1747 
-1754 TVSLTSANSRS
+1754 
-1765 LPAITGLSL
+1765 
-1774 AVVGGTEEVEISR
+1774 
-1787 SRRDSKSMSV
+1787 
-1797 CGTADRTADRR
+1797 
-1808 SRGVI
+1808 
-1813 NLLFKSKSSKSEDVK
+1813 
-1828 SGDQAKDHTN
+1828 
-1838 HF
+1838 

>member
-1 MAPWVKA
+1 MAPWMRTTT
-8 VSERYGVVKWNFVGQ
+8 ERYAVVTWNFTGH
-23 GERQL
+23 GEKQL
-28 TLDIGDTVHIEEFCD
+28 SLEVGDTVYIQETCD
-43 GWYRGYLARNKAKQG
+43 GWYKGYLTRNKDQQG
-58 LFPANFVHL
+58 AFPANIVKL
-67 KEVIVEKRGD
+67 RKVIIEKRGD
-77 EELVIAAEMPLVK
+77 QEVVLSAEMPLVK

-99 GSIWRQLFVANKTER
+99 GSIWKQLYVANKKER
-114 VKQVQRLMWEL
+114 VVQVQRLMWDL

-159 LELDQVVRD
+159 LELDLVVRD
-168 EDGNI
+168 VDGNM
-173 LDPERAS
+173 LDPENAS
-180 VISLFRA
+180 VINLFRA
-187 HEEATVKINERI
+187 HQDATTKINDRI
-199 KEEQSNVQ
+199 KEEQVRRRSNIQ
-207 TDHSGISA
+207 SDHSGISA

-242 FMSLYDPIKQT
+242 FMSLYDPNKQT

-262 WGSKGL
+262 WGSKGF
-268 PKEIDMLN
+268 PKEIEMLN
-276 NLKVVFTDLGNKDLS
+276 NLKVVFTDLGNKDLNR
-291 KEKIYL
+291 EKIYL

-306 MELKEINTKKWTQG
+306 MDLKETNTKKCTQG

-327 AVMDISDLIKGK
+327 AVMDISDIIKGK
-339 VECDEEKQ
+339 IECDEEKQ
-347 FFIPFFPVIAE
+347 YFIPFVPVVQE
-358 NDFLHTLLNKVT
+358 NDFLHSLLNKVT
-370 SSRGDSG
+370 ASRGDSG
-377 GQGLWVTMKALIGDI
+377 GQGLWVTMKALVGDI

-417 IIMPGDV
+417 IIMPGDI

-429 LTIQGGD
+429 LTLWAGD
-436 FDKYNKTTQKNVEV
+436 FDKYNKTTQKNMEV
-450 IMWVC
+450 IMMVC
-455 DEEGKV
+455 DEEGKAV
-461 IQNSICL
+461 PNSICL
-468 GAGDKAVSEYRSVI
+468 GAGDRPLNEYRSVI
-482 YYQVKQPR
+482 YYQIKQPR
-490 WMETIKVAVPLEEM
+490 WMETFKVAIPLEEM

-535 LMKEDGTVL
+535 LMKDDGTVL

-565 CYLSLPSTRHHHD
+565 SYLSLPSARHGDVHKGAT
-578 SHRSSVSLSRSSSS
+578 LSRSSSS
-592 LSGGGGGL
+592 VGGL

-638 KGNLEKLKIIDGE
+638 KENLEKLKIIDGE

-664 FNIMMEH
+664 FTIMMEH

-733 RGEQCEPILRTLK
+733 RGEQCENYLRTLK

-754 IVRSRMLYSQLY
+754 IVRSRTLYSQLY
-766 EGKEQT
+766 EGKEQV
-772 EFEESLRSLFESISG
+772 EFEESLRRLFESINN
-787 LMRTDYTTTLLLRVA
+787 LMTSNQNTTVLLQVA
-802 ALKYLPTVLHDV
+802 ALKYLPTVLQDV
-814 EKVFDA
+814 ETVFDA
-820 KLLSHLLHDFYS
+820 KLLSQLLYDFYT
-832 CIPPEKLQKQK
+832 CIPPDKLQKQK
-843 VASMTEI
+843 VSSMTEI
-850 VRSKLFKRQECR
+850 VSSKLFQKQDCR
-862 DVLLP
+862 DILLP

-873 SGALVSMADGPHDD
+873 SGALKDMGEGPHDD
-887 RRNSLELLNNI
+887 RRNSVELLNNI
-898 LEVLSMDS
+898 LEVLSRDN
-906 VGETFQHVQDIV
+906 VGETFQHIQDIV
-918 VSLLRVINRTVIT
+918 VSLLMTINRTVIT
-931 MGREHALISRVVACM
+931 MGREHTLISRVVACM
-946 TAILNQM
+946 TAILSQM
-953 DDGHYMTYIE
+953 DDRHYTLYLE
-963 TFNGTS
+963 TFSGTR

-977 SFLLFKDLIGKHVYP
+977 TFMMFMDLIGKHVYP

-1004 VFLRAINTYAETMNQ
+1004 VFLRAINIYADTMNL
-1019 KFLNNDDFEVQLWNN
+1019 KFLNNNDFEVQLWNN

-1048 QLQNFSPTKRNKI
+1048 QLQHFSPTKRNKI
-1061 LAKYGD
+1061 LTKYGD

-1074 AIRDIWYKLGSHK
+1074 AIRDMWYKLGGNK

-1112 TIPIFFDMIMC
+1112 TIPIFFDMMLC
-1123 EHAHSGNFHKF
+1123 EHKHSTHFHKF

-1148 GGGDERYMQLLE
+1148 GGGDERYMELLE
-1160 TILLDC
+1160 NILLEC
-1166 AAEKAVLR
+1166 AIEYPFMKPEVE
-1174 PQVQHF
+1174 HF
-1180 VALVKGL
+1180 VTLVKGL
-1187 LIRLLDYRTVMSDDS
+1187 LVRLLDYRTVMNDDS

-1222 EAMYI
+1222 EGMYI

-1236 HLEGENYTEA
+1236 HMAVENYTEA

-1257 KWLDEMCGPQFEFHG
+1257 KWSDEQCGPQFEMG
-1272 SQTQRQLKETLYD
+1272 SSQTQRQQKEYLYD
-1285 TIIDY
+1285 TIIGY
-1290 FDKGKMWEEAITLC
+1290 FDKGKMWEEAIILC
-1304 KELVEQYEN
+1304 KELADQYEN
-1313 EIFDYELLSKKLE
+1313 EVFDYELLSQSLKQ
-1326 KQAKFYENI
+1326 QAKFYESI

-1391 NTTTMPGDDIKN
+1391 NITTMPGDDIML

-1452 KGPVDPNNE
+1452 RGPVDPNNE
-1461 FASMWIERTTFTT
+1461 FVSMWIERTTFTT

-1488 DIKHTTL
+1488 DMKHTTI

-1508 NEKILTMINQYQTD
+1508 NEKILTMINQYQAD
-1522 WSLPI
+1522 EALPI

-1547 KYEKAFFT
+1547 KYEKAFFI
-1555 EEYTQQHPEDRDK
+1555 EEYTQKHPEDRDK
-1568 LIRLK
+1568 LARLK

-1604 MEECFKQLKK
+1604 MEECFKHMKK

-1620 GMRELP
+1620 GVRELP
-1626 DLDER
+1626 DMDER
-1631 RSSRPRSIL
+1631 KSTRPRSVL
-1640 RSIRHSI
+1640 RSFRQSVISI
-1647 ISTSSQQGSECL
+1647 SSLQGSECG
-1659 TPTKLHMDRDL
+1659 TPTKTHPDSGLPDNA
-1670 TPESPTP
+1670 PPQYPT
-1677 WILQRS
+1677 LQRS
-1683 SGSVSANT
+1683 AGSVS
-1691 VEEMVVTVGDTEV
+1691 VGDEGVAEGEV
-1704 KMRKSKKKKKR
+1704 KLRKSKRKKKR
-1715 SSMIFITEERERTST
+1715 SSMIFIQEERDRTHT
-1730 MDCKRLSKKQ
+1730 MDSKRLSKKQ

-1747 LAEPNES
+1747 LSEPQGND
-1754 TVSLTSANSRS
+1754 SLTNANSRS

-1774 AVVGGTEEVEISR
+1774 SVANGSEEAESAR
-1787 SRRDSKSMSV
+1787 ARRDSKSMSV
-1797 CGTADRTADRR
+1797 CLPGDRTADRR
-1808 SRGVI
+1808 SKGVI
-1813 NLLFKSKSSKSEDVK
+1813 NLLFGTKSNKLEQPSIKPPTDPGQKNPS
-1828 SGDQAKDHTN
+1828 

>member
-1 MAPWVKA
+1 MQCSFCTEHTFWNYGQKVQPWDQ
-8 VSERYGVVKWNFVGQ
+8 EVV
-23 GERQL
+23 L
-28 TLDIGDTVHIEEFCD
+28 S
-43 GWYRGYLARNKAKQG
+43 
-58 LFPANFVHL
+58 
-67 KEVIVEKRGD
+67 
-77 EELVIAAEMPLVK
+77 AEMPLVK

-99 GSIWRQLFVANKTER
+99 GSIWKQLYVANKKER
-114 VKQVQRLMWEL
+114 VVQVQRLMWDL

-159 LELDQVVRD
+159 LELDLVVRD
-168 EDGNI
+168 VDGNM
-173 LDPERAS
+173 LDPENAS
-180 VISLFRA
+180 VINLFRA
-187 HEEATVKINERI
+187 HQDATTKINDRI
-199 KEEQSNVQ
+199 KEEQSNIQ
-207 TDHSGISA
+207 SDHSGISA

-242 FMSLYDPIKQT
+242 FMSLYDPNKQT

-262 WGSKGL
+262 WGSKGF
-268 PKEIDMLN
+268 PKEIEMLN
-276 NLKVVFTDLGNKDLS
+276 NLKVVFTDLGNKDLNR
-291 KEKIYL
+291 EKIYL

-306 MELKEINTKKWTQG
+306 MDLKETNTKKCTQG

-327 AVMDISDLIKGK
+327 AVMDISDIIKGK
-339 VECDEEKQ
+339 IECDEEKQ
-347 FFIPFFPVIAE
+347 YFIPF
-358 NDFLHTLLNKVT
+358 
-370 SSRGDSG
+370 
-377 GQGLWVTMKALIGDI
+377 ALVGDI

-417 IIMPGDV
+417 IIMPGDI

-429 LTIQGGD
+429 LTLWAGD
-436 FDKYNKTTQKNVEV
+436 FDKYNKTTQKNMEV
-450 IMWVC
+450 IMMVC
-455 DEEGKV
+455 DEEGKA
-461 IQNSICL
+461 NSICL
-468 GAGDKAVSEYRSVI
+468 GAGDRPLNEYRSVI
-482 YYQVKQPR
+482 YYQIKQPR
-490 WMETIKVAVPLEEM
+490 WMETFKVAIPLEEM

-514 HRSSQES
+514 HRSSQEC
-521 KDKSEKNFAMAFVR
+521 KYDKSEKNFAMAFVR
-535 LMKEDGTVL
+535 LMKDDGTVL

-565 CYLSLPSTRHHHD
+565 SYLSLPSARHGDVHKGAT
-578 SHRSSVSLSRSSSS
+578 LSRSSSS
-592 LSGGGGGL
+592 VGGL

-638 KGNLEKLKIIDGE
+638 KENLEKLKIIDGE

-664 FNIMMEH
+664 FTIMMEH

-733 RGEQCEPILRTLK
+733 RGEQCENYLRTLK

-754 IVRSRMLYSQLY
+754 IVRSRTLY
-766 EGKEQT
+766 
-772 EFEESLRSLFESISG
+772 
-787 LMRTDYTTTLLLRVA
+787 
-802 ALKYLPTVLHDV
+802 
-814 EKVFDA
+814 
-820 KLLSHLLHDFYS
+820 SHLL
-832 CIPPEKLQKQK
+832 
-843 VASMTEI
+843 MT
-850 VRSKLFKRQECR
+850 
-862 DVLLP
+862 
-867 MMLREL
+867 
-873 SGALVSMADGPHDD
+873 
-887 RRNSLELLNNI
+887 
-898 LEVLSMDS
+898 
-906 VGETFQHVQDIV
+906 
-918 VSLLRVINRTVIT
+918 INRTVIT
-931 MGREHALISRVVACM
+931 MGREHTLISRVVACM
-946 TAILNQM
+946 TAILSQM
-953 DDGHYMTYIE
+953 DDRHYTLYLE
-963 TFNGTS
+963 TFSGTR

-977 SFLLFKDLIGKHVYP
+977 TFMMFMDLIGKHVYP

-1004 VFLRAINTYAETMNQ
+1004 VFLRAINIYADTMNL
-1019 KFLNNDDFEVQLWNN
+1019 KFLNNNDFEVQLWNN

-1048 QLQNFSPTKRNKI
+1048 QLQHFSPTKRNKI
-1061 LAKYGD
+1061 LTKYGD

-1074 AIRDIWYKLGSHK
+1074 AIRDMWYKLGGNK

-1112 TIPIFFDMIMC
+1112 TIPIFFDMMLC
-1123 EHAHSGNFHKF
+1123 EHKHSTHFHKF

-1148 GGGDERYMQLLE
+1148 GGGDERYMELLE
-1160 TILLDC
+1160 NILLEC
-1166 AAEKAVLR
+1166 AIEYPFMKPEVE
-1174 PQVQHF
+1174 HF
-1180 VALVKGL
+1180 VTLVKGL
-1187 LIRLLDYRTVMSDDS
+1187 LVRLLDYRTVMNDDS

-1222 EAMYI
+1222 EGMYI

-1236 HLEGENYTEA
+1236 HMAVENYTEA

-1257 KWLDEMCGPQFEFHG
+1257 KWSDEQCGPQFEMG
-1272 SQTQRQLKETLYD
+1272 SSQTQRQQKEYLYD
-1285 TIIDY
+1285 TIIGY
-1290 FDKGKMWEEAITLC
+1290 FDKGKMWEEAIILC
-1304 KELVEQYEN
+1304 KELADQYEN
-1313 EIFDYELLSKKLE
+1313 EVFDYELLSQSLKQ
-1326 KQAKFYENI
+1326 QAKFYESI

-1391 NTTTMPGDDIKN
+1391 NITTMPGDDIML

-1452 KGPVDPNNE
+1452 RGPVDPNNE
-1461 FASMWIERTTFTT
+1461 FSMWIERTTFTT

-1483 WFEAT
+1483 WFE
-1488 DIKHTTL
+1488 TTI

-1508 NEKILTMINQYQTD
+1508 NEKILTMINQYQAD
-1522 WSLPI
+1522 EALPI

-1547 KYEKAFFT
+1547 KYEKAFFI
-1555 EEYTQQHPEDRDK
+1555 EEYTQKHPEDRDK
-1568 LIRLK
+1568 LARLK

-1604 MEECFKQLKK
+1604 MEECFKHMKK

-1620 GMRELP
+1620 GVRELP
-1626 DLDER
+1626 DMDER
-1631 RSSRPRSIL
+1631 KSTRPRSVL
-1640 RSIRHSI
+1640 RSFRQSVISI
-1647 ISTSSQQGSECL
+1647 SSLQGSECG
-1659 TPTKLHMDRDL
+1659 TPTKTHPDRY
-1670 TPESPTP
+1670 TSIP
-1677 WILQRS
+1677 
-1683 SGSVSANT
+1683 
-1691 VEEMVVTVGDTEV
+1691 
-1704 KMRKSKKKKKR
+1704 
-1715 SSMIFITEERERTST
+1715 RTYT
-1730 MDCKRLSKKQ
+1730 
-1740 EFRSDTN
+1740 
-1747 LAEPNES
+1747 
-1754 TVSLTSANSRS
+1754 
-1765 LPAITGLSL
+1765 
-1774 AVVGGTEEVEISR
+1774 
-1787 SRRDSKSMSV
+1787 
-1797 CGTADRTADRR
+1797 
-1808 SRGVI
+1808 
-1813 NLLFKSKSSKSEDVK
+1813 
-1828 SGDQAKDHTN
+1828 
-1838 HF
+1838 

>member
-1 MAPWVKA
+1 MYP
-8 VSERYGVVKWNFVGQ
+8 SPDCNRLFPPFFFPVKWNFVAKGQ
-23 GERQL
+23 KQL
-28 TLDIGDTVHIEEFCD
+28 SLEVGDTVHIQEVCD
-43 GWYRGYLARNKAKQG
+43 GKSTSSPHHSCSMGV
-58 LFPANFVHL
+58 FPASFVHL
-67 KEVIVEKRGD
+67 KEVIIQQRGD
-77 EELVIAAEMPLVK
+77 EEVVMSAEMPLVK

-99 GSIWRQLFVANKTER
+99 GSIWKQLFVANKEVR

-187 HEEATVKINERI
+187 HEEATAKINERI
-199 KEEQSNVQ
+199 KEEQSNIQ

-242 FMSLYDPIKQT
+242 FMSLYDPNKQT

-262 WGSKGL
+262 WGSKGF

-291 KEKIYL
+291 REKIYL

-306 MELKEINTKKWTQG
+306 MDLKETNNKKCTQG

-327 AVMDISDLIKGK
+327 AVMDISDIIKGK
-339 VECDEEKQ
+339 IECDEEKQ
-347 FFIPFFPVIAE
+347 FFIPFFPYISLK
-358 NDFLHTLLNKVT
+358 FSYLHP
-370 SSRGDSG
+370 
-377 GQGLWVTMKALIGDI
+377 GLWVTMKALVGDI

-429 LTIQGGD
+429 LTLQGGD

-490 WMETIKVAVPLEEM
+490 WMETFKVCVCL
-504 HRIHLRFMFR
+504 
-514 HRSSQES
+514 S

-535 LMKEDGTVL
+535 LMKDDGTVL
-544 QDGLHD
+544 QDGL
-550 LVVFKGDSKRMEDVN
+550 GDSKRMEDVN
-565 CYLSLPSTRHHHD
+565 SYLSLPSTRHHHGD
-578 SHRSSVSLSRSSSS
+578 PHKAAALSRSSSNV
-592 LSGGGGGL
+592 SGSGGGL
-600 SVSSRDSFT
+600 SVSSRDSFC

-638 KGNLEKLKIIDGE
+638 RENLEKLKIIDGE

-754 IVRSRMLYSQLY
+754 IVRSRMLYSQCA
-766 EGKEQT
+766 
-772 EFEESLRSLFESISG
+772 FVSS
-787 LMRTDYTTTLLLRVA
+787 
-802 ALKYLPTVLHDV
+802 
-814 EKVFDA
+814 
-820 KLLSHLLHDFYS
+820 
-832 CIPPEKLQKQK
+832 
-843 VASMTEI
+843 
-850 VRSKLFKRQECR
+850 ECR

-873 SGALVSMADGPHDD
+873 SGALASMADGPHDE

-898 LEVLSMDS
+898 LEVLSRDN
-906 VGETFQHVQDIV
+906 VGETFKHIQDIV
-918 VSLLRVINRTVIT
+918 VSLLRIINRTVIT

-946 TAILNQM
+946 TAILSQM
-953 DDGHYMTYIE
+953 DDRHYATYIE
-963 TFNGTS
+963 TFTGTT

-1004 VFLRAINTYAETMNQ
+1004 VFLRAINTYADTMNQ

-1048 QLQNFSPTKRNKI
+1048 QLQHFSPTKRNKI

-1112 TIPIFFDMIMC
+1112 TIPIFFDMITC

-1166 AAEKAVLR
+1166 AAEKPTLR

-1180 VALVKGL
+1180 VSLVKGL
-1187 LIRLLDYRTVMSDDS
+1187 LMRLLDYRTVMSDDS

-1222 EAMYI
+1222 EGMYI

-1257 KWLDEMCGPQFEFHG
+1257 KWSDEMCSPQFEFHG

-1304 KELVEQYEN
+1304 KELAEQYEN
-1313 EIFDYELLSKKLE
+1313 EIFDYELLSKRL
-1326 KQAKFYENI
+1326 FYENI

-1344 YFAVGYYGQ
+1344 YFAVGFYGQ

-1391 NTTTMPGDDIKN
+1391 NTTTIPGDDIRN

-1483 WFEAT
+1483 WFE
-1488 DIKHTTL
+1488 TTL

-1508 NEKILTMINQYQTD
+1508 NEKILTMINQYQAD

-1555 EEYTQQHPEDRDK
+1555 DEYTQQHPEDRDK
-1568 LIRLK
+1568 LLRLK
-1573 DLIAWQIPLLGGGIS
+1573 DLIAWQVHPQVQVTHLILAVFRYLDAPLNTINFAFTDPVTGWRNLAPREESDRRPAPVPRAHGGV
-1588 LHGKRVTDDL
+1588 LQTA
-1598 RPFHER
+1598 
-1604 MEECFKQLKK
+1604 EEESGEG
-1614 KVEKEY
+1614 V
-1620 GMRELP
+1620 
-1626 DLDER
+1626 
-1631 RSSRPRSIL
+1631 RS
-1640 RSIRHSI
+1640 
-1647 ISTSSQQGSECL
+1647 
-1659 TPTKLHMDRDL
+1659 
-1670 TPESPTP
+1670 
-1677 WILQRS
+1677 
-1683 SGSVSANT
+1683 
-1691 VEEMVVTVGDTEV
+1691 
-1704 KMRKSKKKKKR
+1704 
-1715 SSMIFITEERERTST
+1715 ERTG
-1730 MDCKRLSKKQ
+1730 K
-1740 EFRSDTN
+1740 
-1747 LAEPNES
+1747 
-1754 TVSLTSANSRS
+1754 NSRGR
-1765 LPAITGLSL
+1765 I
-1774 AVVGGTEEVEISR
+1774 EE
-1787 SRRDSKSMSV
+1787 K
-1797 CGTADRTADRR
+1797 
-1808 SRGVI
+1808 
-1813 NLLFKSKSSKSEDVK
+1813 
-1828 SGDQAKDHTN
+1828 
-1838 HF
+1838 

>member
-1 MAPWVKA
+1 MAPWTRTNV
-8 VSERYGVVKWNFVGQ
+8 ERYGVVKWNFVGK
-23 GERQL
+23 GEKQL
-28 TLDIGDTVHIEEFCD
+28 SLEVGDAVQIQEVCD
-43 GWYRGYLARNKAKQG
+43 GWFRGHLVRNKAQRG
-58 LFPANFVHL
+58 VFPASFVHL
-67 KEVIVEKRGD
+67 REIVIEKRGGD
-77 EELVIAAEMPLVK
+77 EVVMSSEMPLVK

-99 GSIWRQLFVANKTER
+99 GSIWKLLYVANKR
-114 VKQVQRLMWEL
+114 KCVKQIQGLMCEL

-168 EDGNI
+168 ENGNI

-187 HEEATVKINERI
+187 HEEATAKINERI
-199 KEEQSNVQ
+199 KEEQSNIQ

-242 FMSLYDPIKQT
+242 FMSLYDPIKGA

-262 WGSKGL
+262 WGDKGF
-268 PKEIDMLN
+268 PKEIEMLN

-291 KEKIYL
+291 REKIYL

-306 MELKEINTKKWTQG
+306 MDLKETNHKKSTQG

-339 VECDEEKQ
+339 IECDEEKQ
-347 FFIPFFPVIAE
+347 FFIPFFPVVAE
-358 NDFLHTLLNKVT
+358 NDFLHSLLNKVT
-370 SSRGDSG
+370 ASRGDSA
-377 GQGLWVTMKALIGDI
+377 GQGLWVTMKALVGDI

-429 LTIQGGD
+429 LTLQGGD
-436 FDKYNKTTQKNVEV
+436 FDKYNKTTQKNVVV

-468 GAGDKAVSEYRSVI
+468 GAGDKVVNEYRSVI

-535 LMKEDGTVL
+535 LMKDDGTVL

-565 CYLSLPSTRHHHD
+565 CYLSLPSTRHHHGD
-578 SHRSSVSLSRSSSS
+578 SHKVATVGRSSSS
-592 LSGGGGGL
+592 LSGSGGL
-600 SVSSRDSFT
+600 SVSSRDSFS

-638 KGNLEKLKIIDGE
+638 KENLEKLKIIDGE

-766 EGKEQT
+766 EGKEQKD
-772 EFEESLRSLFESISG
+772 FEDSLRSLFESINS
-787 LMRTDYTTTLLLRVA
+787 LMRTDYTVTLLLRVA

-820 KLLSHLLHDFYS
+820 KLLSELLHDFYS
-832 CIPPEKLQKQK
+832 CIPPEVLQKQK
-843 VASMTEI
+843 VNSMTEI
-850 VRSKLFKRQECR
+850 VSSQLFQRQECR

-873 SGALVSMADGPHDD
+873 SGALASFSDGPHDE

-898 LEVLSMDS
+898 LEVLSREN
-906 VGETFQHVQDIV
+906 VGETFQHIQDIV
-918 VSLLRVINRTVIT
+918 VSLLRIINQTVII
-931 MGREHALISRVVACM
+931 MGREHALISKVVACM
-946 TAILNQM
+946 TAILSQM
-953 DDGHYMTYIE
+953 KDPHYATYIE
-963 TFNGTS
+963 TFAGS
-969 DLVDFLME
+969 SELVDFLME
-977 SFLLFKDLIGKHVYP
+977 SFLLFKDMIGKHVYP

-1004 VFLRAINTYAETMNQ
+1004 VFLRAINTYADTMNQ

-1048 QLQNFSPTKRNKI
+1048 QLQHFSPTKRNKI

-1067 MRRLIGF
+1067 MRSFIGF

-1100 MTLIPEEELRRA
+1100 MTLIPEEELRKA
-1112 TIPIFFDMIMC
+1112 TIPIFFDMITC
-1123 EHAHSGNFHKF
+1123 ENAHSGNFQKF
-1134 ENEIILKLD
+1134 EDEIILKLD

-1166 AAEKAVLR
+1166 AAEKATLR

-1222 EAMYI
+1222 EGMYI

-1257 KWLDEMCGPQFEFHG
+1257 KWLDETCSPQFESHG
-1272 SQTQRQLKETLYD
+1272 SLTQRQLKETLYD

-1304 KELVEQYEN
+1304 KELAEQYEN
-1313 EIFDYELLSKKLE
+1313 EIFDYELLSKRLE

-1391 NTTTMPGDDIKN
+1391 NISTMPGDDIRN

-1408 IQCFTVQP
+1408 IQCFTVQS
-1416 VLEIPPRLKNKPVPD
+1416 VLEIPLRLKNKPVPD

-1442 QRFHYSRPVR
+1442 QRFQYSRPVR

-1461 FASMWIERTTFTT
+1461 FVSMWIERTTFTT

-1488 DIKHTTL
+1488 DMKHTTL

-1508 NEKILTMINQYQTD
+1508 NEKILTMINQYQAD
-1522 WSLPI
+1522 WTLPI

-1555 EEYTQQHPEDRDK
+1555 DEYNQQHPEDRDK
-1568 LIRLK
+1568 LVRIK

-1588 LHGKRVTDDL
+1588 LHGKRVMDAL

-1620 GMRELP
+1620 GVRELP
-1626 DLDER
+1626 DMDEKK
-1631 RSSRPRSIL
+1631 STRPRSML
-1640 RSIRHSI
+1640 RSIRQSI
-1647 ISTSSQQGSECL
+1647 ISISSLQGSECG
-1659 TPTKLHMDRDL
+1659 TPTKLHADRDFP
-1670 TPESPTP
+1670 PESPTSWTSSLP
-1677 WILQRS
+1677 HS
-1683 SGSVSANT
+1683 SGSISSNT
-1691 VEEMVVTVGDTEV
+1691 VDGVVTVGDTEV
-1704 KMRKSKKKKKR
+1704 KLRKSKKKKKR
-1715 SSMIFITEERERTST
+1715 SSMIFISEERDRTST
-1730 MDCKRLSKKQ
+1730 LDSKRLSKKQ

-1747 LAEPNES
+1747 LSEPNEGHM
-1754 TVSLTSANSRS
+1754 SLTSANSRS

-1774 AVVGGTEEVEISR
+1774 AVVGGAEEVDSIR
-1787 SRRDSKSMSV
+1787 ARRDSKSMSV
-1797 CGTADRTADRR
+1797 CGTSDRTADRR
-1808 SRGVI
+1808 SKGVI
-1813 NLLFKSKSSKSEDVK
+1813 NLLFKSKSSKSED
-1828 SGDQAKDHTN
+1828 AKPSDSAKGGAN

>member
-1 MAPWVKA
+1 
-8 VSERYGVVKWNFVGQ
+8 SLFFRCNNNLNYIFNLFIYIFILFTYFFSSSLVKWNFVGQ
-23 GERQL
+23 NEKHLSLEVGE
-28 TLDIGDTVHIEEFCD
+28 TVHIQEVCE
-43 GWYRGYLARNKAKQG
+43 GWYRGYLSRNKAQQG
-58 LFPANFVHL
+58 VFPVSFVQV
-67 KEVIVEKRGD
+67 KEVIIEKRGY
-77 EELVIAAEMPLVK
+77 EVVMSAEMPLVK

-99 GSIWRQLFVANKTER
+99 GSIWKQLFAR

-168 EDGNI
+168 DDGNI
-173 LDPERAS
+173 LEPERAS

-187 HEEATVKINERI
+187 HEEATAKIGERI
-199 KEEQSNVQ
+199 KEEQSNIQ

-242 FMSLYDPIKQT
+242 FMSLYDPNKQT

-262 WGSKGL
+262 WGSKGF

-291 KEKIYL
+291 REKIYL

-306 MELKEINTKKWTQG
+306 MDLKEANNKKFTQG

-327 AVMDISDLIKGK
+327 AVMDISDIIKGK
-339 VECDEEKQ
+339 IEF
-347 FFIPFFPVIAE
+347 FFI
-358 NDFLHTLLNKVT
+358 LL
-370 SSRGDSG
+370 SI
-377 GQGLWVTMKALIGDI
+377 GLWVTMKALVGDI

-429 LTIQGGD
+429 LTLQGGD

-490 WMETIKVAVPLEEM
+490 WMETFKVAVPLEEM

-544 QDGLHD
+544 QDGLHE

-565 CYLSLPSTRHHHD
+565 CYLNLASTRNHHSDPHKM
-578 SHRSSVSLSRSSSS
+578 STLSRSSSS
-592 LSGGGGGL
+592 VSGGGGGL

-638 KGNLEKLKIIDGE
+638 KENLEKLKIIDGE

-766 EGKEQT
+766 EGKEQA
-772 EFEESLRSLFESISG
+772 EFEESLRRLFESINN
-787 LMRTDYTTTLLLRVA
+787 LMRTDYTTTLLLRVITYTHPA
-802 ALKYLPTVLHDV
+802 STLHNLVHLITLFLYTFHLYLNP
-814 EKVFDA
+814 FSA
-820 KLLSHLLHDFYS
+820 SSLLHDFYS

-850 VRSKLFKRQECR
+850 VSSQLFQRQ
-862 DVLLP
+862 
-867 MMLREL
+867 
-873 SGALVSMADGPHDD
+873 GASFFPLTVFST
-887 RRNSLELLNNI
+887 ELLTNKNLI
-898 LEVLSMDS
+898 ISCVSLCFSPYPSLCASLSPPPYTYTLTFYQGD
-906 VGETFQHVQDIV
+906 TFQHIQDIV
-918 VSLLRVINRTVIT
+918 VSLLRVINQTVIT
-931 MGREHALISRVVACM
+931 MGREHTLISRVVACM
-946 TAILNQM
+946 TAILSQM
-953 DDGHYMTYIE
+953 DDRHYCTYIE
-963 TFNGTS
+963 TFSGTT

-1004 VFLRAINTYAETMNQ
+1004 VFLRAINTYADTMKE

-1048 QLQNFSPTKRNKI
+1048 QLQHFSPTKRNKI

-1112 TIPIFFDMIMC
+1112 TIPIFFDMITC
-1123 EHAHSGNFHKF
+1123 EHARFGNFSKF

-1166 AAEKAVLR
+1166 AAEKHTLR

-1180 VALVKGL
+1180 VSLVKGL

-1236 HLEGENYTEA
+1236 HLECENYTEA

-1257 KWLDEMCGPQFEFHG
+1257 KWSDDMCSQFEFHG

-1304 KELVEQYEN
+1304 KELAEQYEN
-1313 EIFDYELLSKKLE
+1313 EIFDYELLSKRLE

-1488 DIKHTTL
+1488 DMKHTTL

-1508 NEKILTMINQYQTD
+1508 NEKILTMINQYQSD

-1555 EEYTQQHPEDRDK
+1555 EEYTQQHQEDRDK
-1568 LIRLK
+1568 LLRLK

-1620 GMRELP
+1620 GP
-1626 DLDER
+1626 DMDER
-1631 RSSRPRSIL
+1631 KSTRPRSML
-1640 RSIRHSI
+1640 RSFRQSVISI
-1647 ISTSSQQGSECL
+1647 SSLQGSECG
-1659 TPTKLHMDRDL
+1659 TPTKTHPDR
-1670 TPESPTP
+1670 
-1677 WILQRS
+1677 
-1683 SGSVSANT
+1683 
-1691 VEEMVVTVGDTEV
+1691 
-1704 KMRKSKKKKKR
+1704 
-1715 SSMIFITEERERTST
+1715 
-1730 MDCKRLSKKQ
+1730 
-1740 EFRSDTN
+1740 
-1747 LAEPNES
+1747 
-1754 TVSLTSANSRS
+1754 
-1765 LPAITGLSL
+1765 
-1774 AVVGGTEEVEISR
+1774 
-1787 SRRDSKSMSV
+1787 
-1797 CGTADRTADRR
+1797 
-1808 SRGVI
+1808 
-1813 NLLFKSKSSKSEDVK
+1813 
-1828 SGDQAKDHTN
+1828 
-1838 HF
+1838 

>member
-1 MAPWVKA
+1 QNEKHL
-8 VSERYGVVKWNFVGQ
+8 SLEVG
-23 GERQL
+23 E
-28 TLDIGDTVHIEEFCD
+28 TVHIQEVCEGKIYHHLSFPHSSP
-43 GWYRGYLARNKAKQG
+43 LHVFQG
-58 LFPANFVHL
+58 MFPVSFVQV
-67 KEVIVEKRGD
+67 KEVIIEKRGD
-77 EELVIAAEMPLVK
+77 EEVVLSAEMPLVK

-99 GSIWRQLFVANKTER
+99 GSIWKQLFVANKEAR

-168 EDGNI
+168 DDGNI
-173 LDPERAS
+173 LDPERAN

-187 HEEATVKINERI
+187 HEEATAKINERI
-199 KEEQSNVQ
+199 KEEQSNIQ

-242 FMSLYDPIKQT
+242 FMSLYDPNKQT

-262 WGSKGL
+262 WGSKGF

-276 NLKVVFTDLGNKDLS
+276 NLKVVFTVSDLFLFRRLHK
-291 KEKIYL
+291 KIYL

-306 MELKEINTKKWTQG
+306 MDLKEANNKKFTQG

-327 AVMDISDLIKGK
+327 AVMDISDIIKGK
-339 VECDEEKQ
+339 IECDEEKQ
-347 FFIPFFPVIAE
+347 YFIPFFPVVAE

-370 SSRGDSG
+370 TSRGDSG
-377 GQGLWVTMKALIGDI
+377 GQGLWVTMKALVGDI

-429 LTIQGGD
+429 LTLQGGD

-490 WMETIKVAVPLEEM
+490 WMETFKVAVPLEEM

-535 LMKEDGTVL
+535 LMKDDGTVL
-544 QDGLHD
+544 QDGLHE

-565 CYLSLPSTRHHHD
+565 SYLSLPSTRNHHSDPHKM
-578 SHRSSVSLSRSSSS
+578 STLSRSSSS
-592 LSGGGGGL
+592 VSGGGGGL

-638 KGNLEKLKIIDGE
+638 KENLEKLKIIDGE

-685 IYIIGLIADRKFQHF
+685 IHIIGLIADRKFQHF

-766 EGKEQT
+766 EGKEQE
-772 EFEESLRSLFESISG
+772 EFEESLRRLFESINN
-787 LMRTDYTTTLLLRVA
+787 LMRTDYTTTLLLRVITYTHPA
-802 ALKYLPTVLHDV
+802 STLHNLV
-814 EKVFDA
+814 HLITFQ
-820 KLLSHLLHDFYS
+820 LLHDFYS

-850 VRSKLFKRQECR
+850 VSSQLFQRQECR

-867 MMLREL
+867 LMLREL
-873 SGALVSMADGPHDD
+873 SGALVTMADGPHDE
-887 RRNSLELLNNI
+887 RKNSLELLNNI
-898 LEVLSMDS
+898 LEVLSRNNGD
-906 VGETFQHVQDIV
+906 TFQHIQDIV
-918 VSLLRVINRTVIT
+918 VSLLRVINQTVIT

-946 TAILNQM
+946 TAILSQM
-953 DDGHYMTYIE
+953 DDRHYSTYIE
-963 TFNGTS
+963 TFSGTT

-1004 VFLRAINTYAETMNQ
+1004 VFLRAINTYADTMKE

-1048 QLQNFSPTKRNKI
+1048 QLQHFSPTKRNKI

-1112 TIPIFFDMIMC
+1112 TIPIFFDMITC
-1123 EHAHSGNFHKF
+1123 EHARFGNFSKF

-1160 TILLDC
+1160 SILLDC
-1166 AAEKAVLR
+1166 AAEKPTLR

-1180 VALVKGL
+1180 VSLVKGL

-1236 HLEGENYTEA
+1236 HLECENYTEA

-1257 KWLDEMCGPQFEFHG
+1257 KWSDDMCSQFEFHG

-1304 KELVEQYEN
+1304 KELAEQYEN
-1313 EIFDYELLSKKLE
+1313 EIFDYELLSKRLE

-1488 DIKHTTL
+1488 DMKHTTL

-1508 NEKILTMINQYQTD
+1508 NEKILTMINQYQSD

-1555 EEYTQQHPEDRDK
+1555 EEYTQHHQEDREK
-1568 LIRLK
+1568 LVRLK

-1588 LHGKRVTDDL
+1588 LHGKRVTEDL

-1620 GMRELP
+1620 GVRELP

-1631 RSSRPRSIL
+1631 KSTRPRSML
-1640 RSIRHSI
+1640 RSFQPHDNTHIGEE
-1647 ISTSSQQGSECL
+1647 GS
-1659 TPTKLHMDRDL
+1659 M
-1670 TPESPTP
+1670 
-1677 WILQRS
+1677 
-1683 SGSVSANT
+1683 
-1691 VEEMVVTVGDTEV
+1691 MTVGDAEV

-1730 MDCKRLSKKQ
+1730 LECKRV
-1740 EFRSDTN
+1740 RISDD
-1747 LAEPNES
+1747 
-1754 TVSLTSANSRS
+1754 
-1765 LPAITGLSL
+1765 G
-1774 AVVGGTEEVEISR
+1774 
-1787 SRRDSKSMSV
+1787 
-1797 CGTADRTADRR
+1797 
-1808 SRGVI
+1808 
-1813 NLLFKSKSSKSEDVK
+1813 
-1828 SGDQAKDHTN
+1828 
-1838 HF
+1838 

>member
-1 MAPWVKA
+1 RDCPVFDICKSYFVVCYSYNKTKQNKQTMYNFPSTVRQHVMLVYMSGSLMGVLGGMSGVFP
-8 VSERYGVVKWNFVGQ
+8 VS
-23 GERQL
+23 
-28 TLDIGDTVHIEEFCD
+28 
-43 GWYRGYLARNKAKQG
+43 
-58 LFPANFVHL
+58 FVHL
-67 KEVIVEKRGD
+67 KEVIIEKRGN
-77 EELVIAAEMPLVK
+77 EEVVVSAEMPLVK

-99 GSIWRQLFVANKTER
+99 GSIWKQLFVANKEVR
-114 VKQVQRLMWEL
+114 VKQIQRLMWEL

-168 EDGNI
+168 ENGNI

-187 HEEATVKINERI
+187 HEEATAKINERI
-199 KEEQSNVQ
+199 KEEQSNIQ

-262 WGSKGL
+262 WGDKGF

-291 KEKIYL
+291 REKIYL
-297 ICQIVRVGR
+297 ICQIVRLGR
-306 MELKEINTKKWTQG
+306 MDLKEANNKKFTQG

-327 AVMDISDLIKGK
+327 AVMDITDIMKGK
-339 VECDEEKQ
+339 TECDEEKQ
-347 FFIPFFPVIAE
+347 HFIPFFPYVP
-358 NDFLHTLLNKVT
+358 FLFSCKTTTSTLLTHLVLQKT
-370 SSRGDSG
+370 C
-377 GQGLWVTMKALIGDI
+377 LWVTMKALVGDI

-429 LTIQGGD
+429 LTLQGGD

-450 IMWVC
+450 IMLVC
-455 DEEGKV
+455 DEEGK
-461 IQNSICL
+461 NSICL

-482 YYQVKQPR
+482 YYQIKQPR
-490 WMETIKVAVPLEEM
+490 WMETFKVFPLEEM
-504 HRIHLRFMFR
+504 HKIHLRFMFR

-535 LMKEDGTVL
+535 LMKDDGTVL

-565 CYLSLPSTRHHHD
+565 CYLSLPSTRHHHGEP
-578 SHRSSVSLSRSSSS
+578 HKGAGLGRSSSS
-592 LSGGGGGL
+592 VSGSGGL
-600 SVSSRDSFT
+600 SVSSRDSFS

-638 KGNLEKLKIIDGE
+638 RENLEKLRNIDGE

-671 SQTDDYD
+671 SQSDDYD

-754 IVRSRMLYSQLY
+754 IVRSLYVYCCLS
-766 EGKEQT
+766 
-772 EFEESLRSLFESISG
+772 SISSTI
-787 LMRTDYTTTLLLRVA
+787 MCSFVST
-802 ALKYLPTVLHDV
+802 
-814 EKVFDA
+814 
-820 KLLSHLLHDFYS
+820 
-832 CIPPEKLQKQK
+832 
-843 VASMTEI
+843 
-850 VRSKLFKRQECR
+850 ECR

-873 SGALVSMADGPHDD
+873 SGTLATKTDGPHDE
-887 RRNSLELLNNI
+887 RKNCLELLNNI
-898 LEVLSMDS
+898 LEVLSRDN
-906 VGETFQHVQDIV
+906 V
-918 VSLLRVINRTVIT
+918 VRPQFRAQCGHIRS
-931 MGREHALISRVVACM
+931 SRVVACM
-946 TAILNQM
+946 TAILSQM
-953 DDGHYMTYIE
+953 DDHHYATYIE
-963 TFNGTS
+963 TFTGTS

-977 SFLLFKDLIGKHVYP
+977 SFLLFKDLIGKQVVYP

-1004 VFLRAINTYAETMNQ
+1004 VFLRAINTYANTMNQ
-1019 KFLNNDDFEVQLWNN
+1019 KFLTNDDFEVQLWNN

-1048 QLQNFSPTKRNKI
+1048 QLQHFSPTKRNKI

-1087 ICFIPGMV
+1087 IRFIPEMV

-1112 TIPIFFDMIMC
+1112 TIPIFFDMIIC
-1123 EHAHSGNFHKF
+1123 EHAHCGNFHKF

-1148 GGGDERYMQLLE
+1148 GGGDERYMQLF
-1160 TILLDC
+1160 THHTMC
-1166 AAEKAVLR
+1166 HKPTLR
-1174 PQVQHF
+1174 AQVQHF
-1180 VALVKGL
+1180 VSLVKGL
-1187 LIRLLDYRTVMSDDS
+1187 LIRLLDYRAVMSDDS

-1213 LNFYKDINR
+1213 LVSLTLLDTGSQ
-1222 EAMYI
+1222 
-1227 RYLYKLRDL
+1227 YLHKLRDL

-1257 KWLDEMCGPQFEFHG
+1257 KWSDEMCSPQFEFVG

-1304 KELVEQYEN
+1304 KELAEQYEN
-1313 EIFDYELLSKKLE
+1313 EIFDYELLSKRL
-1326 KQAKFYENI
+1326 FYENI

-1381 MSQFPSAVRL
+1381 MSQFPSSVRL
-1391 NTTTMPGDDIKN
+1391 NITTMPGDEIKN
-1403 SPLQY
+1403 SPLQFLLF
-1408 IQCFTVQP
+1408 I
-1416 VLEIPPRLKNKPVPD
+1416 LLKFYTHPD
-1431 QIINFYKSNYV
+1431 S
-1442 QRFHYSRPVR
+1442 PVR

-1488 DIKHTTL
+1488 DMKHTTL

-1508 NEKILTMINQYQTD
+1508 NEKIRTMINQYQAD

-1568 LIRLK
+1568 LLWLK
-1573 DLIAWQIPLLGGGIS
+1573 DLIAWQTPLLGGGIF

-1598 RPFHER
+1598 RPFHDR

-1620 GMRELP
+1620 GVRELVRNGRAAEKRHEM
-1626 DLDER
+1626 L
-1631 RSSRPRSIL
+1631 SRVIIL
-1640 RSIRHSI
+1640 FKPKCLFFALLLRYTSI
-1647 ISTSSQQGSECL
+1647 ISTSSLQGSECM
-1659 TPTKLHMDRDL
+1659 TPTKLHPDR
-1670 TPESPTP
+1670 
-1677 WILQRS
+1677 
-1683 SGSVSANT
+1683 
-1691 VEEMVVTVGDTEV
+1691 
-1704 KMRKSKKKKKR
+1704 
-1715 SSMIFITEERERTST
+1715 
-1730 MDCKRLSKKQ
+1730 
-1740 EFRSDTN
+1740 
-1747 LAEPNES
+1747 
-1754 TVSLTSANSRS
+1754 
-1765 LPAITGLSL
+1765 
-1774 AVVGGTEEVEISR
+1774 
-1787 SRRDSKSMSV
+1787 
-1797 CGTADRTADRR
+1797 
-1808 SRGVI
+1808 
-1813 NLLFKSKSSKSEDVK
+1813 
-1828 SGDQAKDHTN
+1828 
-1838 HF
+1838 